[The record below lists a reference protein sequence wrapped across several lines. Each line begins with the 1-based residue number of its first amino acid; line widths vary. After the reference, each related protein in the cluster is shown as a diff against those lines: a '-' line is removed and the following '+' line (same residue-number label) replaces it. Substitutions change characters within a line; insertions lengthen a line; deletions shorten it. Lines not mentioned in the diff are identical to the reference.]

1 MTAPRRL
8 PYDFDVVSRRVNRS
22 AMSLPDT
29 VDVSAAEGSRLR
41 FDGPFVATTRDLAVW
56 RTTGRL
62 YGEGARLMRYTR
74 VRIEFATW
82 SHRATEVR
90 MRPITRR
97 IPNWGTRRQ
106 ERYFETAHRMIDEL
120 ARALDA
126 VIVRHDAIERQSER
140 RLRLAR
146 AGSAALAAGDD
157 MRSMRGTA
165 RSR

>member
-1 MTAPRRL
+1 MTAPGRL

-22 AMSLPDT
+22 ATSLPTT

-41 FDGPFVATTRDLAVW
+41 FDGPFIASGRDAAVW

-62 YGEGARLMRYTR
+62 YGDGARIMRYTR
-74 VRIEFATW
+74 VHIEFATW

-97 IPNWGTRRQ
+97 IPNWGARRQ
-106 ERYFETAHRMIDEL
+106 QRYFEGAHRMIDEL

-126 VIVRHDAIERQSER
+126 VIVRHDAVERQSER
-140 RLRLAR
+140 RLRMARTGGTVLA
-146 AGSAALAAGDD
+146 SDGDV
-157 MRSMRGTA
+157 RSMRGIA